1 MKNSLL
7 IFLLAFLLFSCKK
20 SSSSQDNTV
29 DLRISV
35 DTVLIDTGEDFI
47 NLRNGIYYSGLSH
60 DKKYLF
66 NSGAT
71 SPYLERI
78 NLETL
83 KFEEKMIFD
92 DDGPNAFG
100 EYVNGVS
107 SDVNNNL
114 ILTAW
119 DGTSIFNMQKEKL
132 KKYLLMKRDFRGDG
146 LEGREQFISQI
157 IPSEDY
163 TETFGLVQNFANGDV
178 FFVILH
184 DNTQTLE
191 KLRLDGFEKAE
202 EFAITFS
209 VGGGASI
216 ANQMTEITRL
226 GNKLIINNPAFSR
239 IAVYDLDQRD
249 LRYYDCKPMLTESE
263 KVGRYN
269 RNVPSMEEFDEERVK
284 VEEEVNFLPLM
295 RDLTSD
301 KYVRLSTIGKS
312 KRNVQGRPE
321 ITDND
326 VFVSILN
333 DSFEVIKEVQV
344 ANGIGKLLTRS
355 FPQQPFFK
363 DGKIWLYLN
372 LNDELAFVRLGLE
385 Y

>member
-7 IFLLAFLLFSCKK
+7 VFLLAFLLFSCKK
-20 SSSSQDNTV
+20 PSSSQENTV

-60 DKKYLF
+60 DKRYLF

-163 TETFGLVQNFANGDV
+163 TETFGLVQNFANGEV

-184 DNTQTLE
+184 DDTQTLE

-202 EFAITFS
+202 EFAITYS

-216 ANQMTEITRL
+216 AYQMTEITRL

-284 VEEEVNFLPLM
+284 IEEEVNFLPLM

-312 KRNVQGRPE
+312 KPNVQGRPE

-333 DSFEVIKEVQV
+333 DSFEVIKEVQIT
-344 ANGIGKLLTRS
+344 NGIGKLLTRS
-355 FPQQPFFK
+355 FPQQPFLK

-372 LNDELAFVRLGLE
+372 LNDELAFVRLKLDI
-385 Y
+385 